1 MKTRGSLALERTGK
15 TNAAIAKAAGV
26 DTSTVTMWINGRRN
40 PKPAARAKLSEL
52 FGIPAE
58 SWDQATG
65 AKSPNPP
72 SQPAGRSQGSV
83 LLARSTLPLKDI
95 AEALGVHERKVK
107 GWSCG
112 DSIPGVRMR
121 DKLSLSLKIP
131 VDAWFANANV
141 TTPNEGGAG
150 DGPGLMADVP
160 AIRKEVQ
167 SLMKSVRD
175 DPESPPLERAKV
187 LASCA
192 STIAILGK
200 LTGEFDNNRN
210 FLKLPAY
217 KRIKAA
223 MERTL
228 KPWPEALLALGRE
241 LREIGDTQIAESE
254 M

>member
-1 MKTRGSLALERTGK
+1 MRTRGSLLLERTGK
-15 TNAAIAKAAGV
+15 TNAAVAKAVGV
-26 DTSTVTMWINGRRN
+26 DTSTVTLWVNGRRK
-40 PKPAARAKLSEL
+40 PKAAARDKLSEL
-52 FGIPAE
+52 FGIPPG

-65 AKSPNPP
+65 EKSPKPLT
-72 SQPAGRSQGSV
+72 QPAGRSQGSI
-83 LLARSTLPLKDI
+83 LLARSPLLLKDI

-121 DKLSLSLKIP
+121 DKLALSLKIP
-131 VDAWFANANV
+131 ADAWFVDANV
-141 TTPNEGGAG
+141 TPAVDGGADEG
-150 DGPGLMADVP
+150 RGLMADVP
-160 AIRKEVQ
+160 AIRREVQ

-192 STIAILGK
+192 STISILGK

>member
-1 MKTRGSLALERTGK
+1 
-15 TNAAIAKAAGV
+15 
-26 DTSTVTMWINGRRN
+26 
-40 PKPAARAKLSEL
+40 
-52 FGIPAE
+52 
-58 SWDQATG
+58 
-65 AKSPNPP
+65 
-72 SQPAGRSQGSV
+72 
-83 LLARSTLPLKDI
+83 LLARLTLPLKDI
-95 AEALGVHERKVK
+95 AEALGVGESIVK
-107 GWSCG
+107 RWSCG
-112 DSIPGVRMR
+112 DSIPGARMR

-131 VDAWFANANV
+131 ADAWFVDANV
-141 TTPNEGGAG
+141 TMTVERGSAEE
-150 DGPGLMADVP
+150 PGLMADVP

-200 LTGEFDNNRN
+200 MTGDFDNNRN

-254 M
+254 S